1 MGGAPRACYCGTMR
15 QRTLS
20 LAALLFV
27 AMLAACGRAER
38 QSGVTDIA
46 GVMPP
51 LHFSMTRANDGAA
64 VNARDYRGKVTILY
78 FGYTNCPDICPTTLS
93 NLSLALQRLGASA
106 GNVRVLLVTVDPER
120 DTVLVLKSY
129 VRAFA
134 PQTEGLRGSPDAL
147 ADLARRYRV
156 AYDVTPA
163 SPGRAY
169 AVMHSNAVF
178 FFDAE
183 GQARLVAL
191 STDDV
196 AALTGDIQKLL
207 RTREQ

>member
-1 MGGAPRACYCGTMR
+1 MGEAPRACYSGAMR
-15 QRTLS
+15 HKNLS
-20 LAALLFV
+20 IAVLMFV
-27 AMLAACGRAER
+27 TMLAACGRAER
-38 QSGVTDIA
+38 QSGMTDIA

-64 VNARDYRGKVTILY
+64 VNARSYRGKVTILY

-93 NLSLALQRLGASA
+93 NLSLALQRLGAAA
-106 GNVRVLLVTVDPER
+106 GNVRVLFVTVDPAR
-120 DTVLVLKSY
+120 DTMPVLKSY
-129 VRAFA
+129 VGAFA

-156 AYDVTPA
+156 AYSVTPA
-163 SPGRAY
+163 SPSRAY

-183 GQARLVAL
+183 GHARLVAL
-191 STDDV
+191 STDDI
-196 AALTGDIQKLL
+196 AALTADIEKLL
-207 RTREQ
+207 RTRGS